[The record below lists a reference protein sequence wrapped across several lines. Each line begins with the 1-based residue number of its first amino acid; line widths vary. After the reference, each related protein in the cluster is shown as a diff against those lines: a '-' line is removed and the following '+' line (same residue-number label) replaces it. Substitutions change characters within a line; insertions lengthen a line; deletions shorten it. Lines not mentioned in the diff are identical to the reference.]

1 MADTIVAEADLAQYL
16 GLDTATPIA
25 LLPPGRAR
33 LARAV
38 NIRTLVTGGTTFA
51 TVRDLERA
59 LRSFADANERVGALL
74 HSVADQISQASNL
87 VPQRGDDLSP

>member
-1 MADTIVAEADLAQYL
+1 MAETIVAEADLTEYL
-16 GLDTATPIA
+16 GLATGTRIA
-25 LLPPGRAR
+25 LMPGQAR

-59 LRSFADANERVGALL
+59 LRSFADGNERVGELL

-87 VPQRGDDLSP
+87 VPLRGDDLSL